1 MENYENAGDKN
12 GGGDESGGFD
22 QRSYEQSGIADAR
35 VSRKTS
41 LNPVRVV
48 SHPTLET
55 SSNETTEVGGGM
67 VVWKS
72 PEQLN
77 SREKSCDLFA
87 SSYVNAYL

>member
-1 MENYENAGDKN
+1 MGEKTW
-12 GGGDESGGFD
+12 FD
-22 QRSYEQSGIADAR
+22 QRSYEQPGIADAR

-55 SSNETTEVGGGM
+55 SSNVRQRLGKRLGGM
-67 VVWKS
+67 AVWKS

-77 SREKSCDLFA
+77 SREKSFRSCDFFA

>member
-1 MENYENAGDKN
+1 MGGGRSWPGDSGDKK

-55 SSNETTEVGGGM
+55 SSNETTEVGGEWWFGK
-67 VVWKS
+67 VR
-72 PEQLN
+72 N
-77 SREKSCDLFA
+77 S
-87 SSYVNAYL
+87 